1 MSYLSRY
8 QSGRSGKASVIRLRI
23 SSFTFLALML
33 GLPGSANAEPRR
45 FEGVIYAVEER
56 ELAFPVDG
64 LIDEVTVIE
73 GEEVQQGNV
82 LIRLR
87 NQAATL
93 ETDRRRLVWQDD
105 TAVVTSDERLT
116 IFSGQYQTLN
126 ELFKTTGSVSK
137 DELNALLLEKIQARG
152 QLENSRVQTALAE
165 LEYRLAA
172 QQLEDRS
179 LKAPIVG
186 FVTKIEKFSGEWVS
200 AGETVATMV
209 DLSSVIV
216 RTSVPD
222 SLARILILNTEVSVN
237 VDGVGDSRG
246 KVEFVSPVADPASG
260 LVRIRITIANPDGVI
275 RPGTRGR
282 VML

>member
-1 MSYLSRY
+1 
-8 QSGRSGKASVIRLRI
+8 
-23 SSFTFLALML
+23 ML